1 MLEADR
7 RHHVVHA
14 DDRASTITRPPT
26 TGQLSRPVRPT
37 AQQSALLPVRRFL
50 TSRRTRPVS
59 GGDTQIVQAGSRRS
73 ARVESLRAVAALA
86 VVFSHVWLYAHAF
99 GPSAYAPFQHR
110 VIAAGGFGV
119 QLFFALSGYLI
130 FRPFAR
136 RDYFGG
142 EHIDTW
148 SYARNRAVRIL
159 PLYWC
164 VVVLLLILTQHGGS
178 LSQWW
183 RFGLFAESFSTS
195 TAQTVDGPMWSLVVE
210 LHFYILLP
218 LLAWALARFSR
229 RNHRAAVAMLLAVAL
244 PSIVLWHANPA
255 PNVIWRYS
263 LLATFHGFV
272 PGMVLALLQ
281 PHWEQR
287 RPVWLRGLVSSPDTW
302 LVASAATWLLAAWL
316 DSWAAPLT
324 AIAAFLT
331 LGAVVLP
338 LRAGRI
344 VRALDL
350 RLLALIGI
358 ASYSLYLWHVPII
371 DRLLHY
377 VPAIHHSS
385 VRLLA
390 LALPLALVAAFAS
403 YVLVERQALRLRRP
417 WARTSAPVNQDAVQV
432 GRDSGTGIAAALET
446 SPVDTTGGMAETPR
460 TPTSP

>member
-1 MLEADR
+1 
-7 RHHVVHA
+7 
-14 DDRASTITRPPT
+14 
-26 TGQLSRPVRPT
+26 
-37 AQQSALLPVRRFL
+37 
-50 TSRRTRPVS
+50 
-59 GGDTQIVQAGSRRS
+59 
-73 ARVESLRAVAALA
+73 LRAIAALA
-86 VVFSHVWLYAHAF
+86 VVFSHVWLYAHSF

-110 VIAAGGFGV
+110 VIAAGGYGV

-136 RDYFGG
+136 RDYFDG
-142 EHIDTW
+142 ERLDTW

-164 VVVLLLILTQHGGS
+164 VVVVLLIITQHGGS
-178 LSQWW
+178 FSQWW
-183 RFGLFAESFSTS
+183 RFGLFAESFSTT

-229 RNHRAAVAMLLAVAL
+229 RNHWAAVAILLAVAL
-244 PSIVLWHANPA
+244 PSVVLWHLNPA
-255 PNVIWRYS
+255 PNLIWRYS
-263 LLATFHGFV
+263 LPATFYGFV

-287 RPVWLRGLVSSPDTW
+287 RPAWLRGLVSSPDTW
-302 LVASAATWLLAAWL
+302 LVASVAIWLLAAWL
-316 DSWAAPLT
+316 DTWAAPLT

-338 LRAGRI
+338 LRAGRV

-350 RLLALIGI
+350 RPLALVGI

-371 DRLLHY
+371 DRLVRH
-377 VPAIHHSS
+377 VPAIGHSS
-385 VRLLA
+385 LRLLA

-417 WARTSAPVNQDAVQV
+417 WARAPAPVEQVEVQV
-432 GRDSGTGIAAALET
+432 GRETGTAIEAALEAST
-446 SPVDTTGGMAETPR
+446 VDTGGGLPDPR
-460 TPTSP
+460 QTPTSL